1 MRISDWSSDVC
12 SSDLLAASRLKPA
25 FAIPID
31 WPAPTTGATGR
42 STSRLPAAMPTI
54 NTAAHN
60 AKSKPKAVLRKR
72 PAPAAAGT
80 ASKAPSIAAPHNANA
95 AQPSILIQPGSME
108 LTIHQAVANSKM
120 PNKRFTPFIQA
131 PALGSKKPDVAPTA
145 SNNKPS
151 PQAIANRAVPPN
163 IKSPVCEMNS
173 KTPANGA
180 ATPGPT
186 NSAEDRKS
194 TRLNSSH

>member
-1 MRISDWSSDVC
+1 
-12 SSDLLAASRLKPA
+12 
-25 FAIPID
+25 
-31 WPAPTTGATGR
+31 
-42 STSRLPAAMPTI
+42 
-54 NTAAHN
+54 
-60 AKSKPKAVLRKR
+60 
-72 PAPAAAGT
+72 
-80 ASKAPSIAAPHNANA
+80 
-95 AQPSILIQPGSME
+95 ME

-173 KTPANGA
+173 KKSGKEHVGTPV
-180 ATPGPT
+180 T
-186 NSAEDRKS
+186 NAQHVY
-194 TRLNSSH
+194 RLMHGKNKVKTEEYT